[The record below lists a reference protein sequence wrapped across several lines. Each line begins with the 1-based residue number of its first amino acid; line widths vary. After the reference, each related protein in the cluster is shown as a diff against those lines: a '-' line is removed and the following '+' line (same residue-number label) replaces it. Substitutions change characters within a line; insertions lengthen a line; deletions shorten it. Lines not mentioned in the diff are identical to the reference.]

1 MSESALSII
10 DPTEPLVE
18 MCRSTR
24 QAYYE
29 VARTRSRVTAAIVR
43 AQALQNTL
51 QAAQTP
57 EIAAML
63 LAMSD
68 PSIKMVEM
76 VGDVSDPERV
86 RIMALALWFGFT
98 PGDAEFAIFA
108 GRNGANLY
116 IKANGYK
123 TLLTQLGAKE
133 IRIQPGF
140 PKQINFKEGGAA
152 WIIEGTAEC
161 VYDGQRITLQFSD
174 KGAVKVPCN
183 LYRGQTASSD
193 NIDAIGTKAERRMA
207 KALYAVVQTAAKV
220 AAAEDAEDDA
230 SGNADITITPVQQRL
245 TAPKT
250 VQAAPEIDLIDEVA
264 ALQGKLSADHAKL
277 LGDAHADIAGA
288 VSEQQLRTVWEA
300 INAEARQAKLDK
312 RALDLLIR
320 IKDVRKGELASV

>member
-57 EIAAML
+57 GIAAML

-68 PSIKMVEM
+68 PSIKMVET
-76 VGDVSDPERV
+76 VGEVSDPERV

-98 PGDAEFAIFA
+98 PGDAEFSIFA
-108 GRNGANLY
+108 SRNGANLY

-140 PKQINFKEGGAA
+140 PRQQNFKEGGAA

-193 NIDAIGTKAERRMA
+193 NLDAIGTKAERRMA

-230 SGNADITITPVQQRL
+230 SGNADVTITPVQQRL
-245 TAPKT
+245 AAPKT
-250 VQAAPEIDLIDEVA
+250 VQAAP
-264 ALQGKLSADHAKL
+264 
-277 LGDAHADIAGA
+277 
-288 VSEQQLRTVWEA
+288 
-300 INAEARQAKLDK
+300 AET
-312 RALDLLIR
+312 ALDLYLRELAGDVAEYIR
-320 IKDVRKGELASV
+320 DLHQLLTTSQTMKDLEETAQAFRKAIEDYKLSERICAEFRRVYSQRKGELSSV

>member
-1 MSESALSII
+1 
-10 DPTEPLVE
+10 

-207 KALYAVVQTAAKV
+207 KALYAVVQTTAKV

-230 SGNADITITPVQQRL
+230 TADAQVTITQVTPARL
-245 TAPKT
+245 ESP
-250 VQAAPEIDLIDEVA
+250 AASPLEAYLRELSPELAQHVRDHLHFLLTSENLEQLEKAAAEFKSAADEH
-264 ALQGKLSADHAKL
+264 KLS
-277 LGDAHADIAGA
+277 
-288 VSEQQLRTVWEA
+288 E
-300 INAEARQAKLDK
+300 
-312 RALDLLIR
+312 R
-320 IKDVRKGELASV
+320 IKKEMRIAYSLRKGEIASE

>member
-18 MCRSTR
+18 MCKSTR

-57 EIAAML
+57 GLAAML
-63 LAMSD
+63 VAMSD
-68 PSIKMVEM
+68 PSIKMVET
-76 VGDVSDPERV
+76 VGEVSDPERV

-98 PGDAEFAIFA
+98 PGDAEFSIFA
-108 GRNGANLY
+108 SRNGANLY

-230 SGNADITITPVQQRL
+230 TADAQVTITAVAPARL
-245 TAPKT
+245 ENSATSPLETYLRELAGDVAEYIRDLHQLLTTSQTMKDLEETAQNFRK
-250 VQAAPEIDLIDEVA
+250 AIDDY
-264 ALQGKLSADHAKL
+264 KLSER
-277 LGDAHADIAGA
+277 I
-288 VSEQQLRTVWEA
+288 R
-300 INAEARQAKLDK
+300 AEFRRVYSQ
-312 RALDLLIR
+312 
-320 IKDVRKGELASV
+320 RKGELSSV

>member
-57 EIAAML
+57 DIAAML

-76 VGDVSDPERV
+76 VGEVSDPERV

-98 PGDAEFAIFA
+98 PGDAEFSIFA
-108 GRNGANLY
+108 SRNGANLY

-140 PKQINFKEGGAA
+140 PRQQNFKEGGAA

-193 NIDAIGTKAERRMA
+193 NLDAIGTKAERRMA

-230 SGNADITITPVQQRL
+230 SGNADVTITPVQQRL
-245 TAPKT
+245 AAPKT
-250 VQAAPEIDLIDEVA
+250 VQAAP
-264 ALQGKLSADHAKL
+264 
-277 LGDAHADIAGA
+277 
-288 VSEQQLRTVWEA
+288 
-300 INAEARQAKLDK
+300 AET
-312 RALDLLIR
+312 ALDLYLRELAGDVAEYIR
-320 IKDVRKGELASV
+320 DLHQLLTTSQTMKDLEETAQAFRKAIEDYKLSERICAEFRRVYSQRKGELSSV

>member
-18 MCRSTR
+18 MCKSTR

-57 EIAAML
+57 GIAAML

-68 PSIKMVEM
+68 PSIKMVET
-76 VGDVSDPERV
+76 VGEVSDPERV

-98 PGDAEFAIFA
+98 PGDAEFSIFA
-108 GRNGANLY
+108 SRNGANLY

-193 NIDAIGTKAERRMA
+193 NLDAIGTKAERRMA

-230 SGNADITITPVQQRL
+230 SGNADVTITPVQQRL
-245 TAPKT
+245 AAPKT
-250 VQAAPEIDLIDEVA
+250 VQAAP
-264 ALQGKLSADHAKL
+264 
-277 LGDAHADIAGA
+277 
-288 VSEQQLRTVWEA
+288 
-300 INAEARQAKLDK
+300 AET
-312 RALDLLIR
+312 ALDLYLRELAGDVAEYIR
-320 IKDVRKGELASV
+320 DLHQLLTTSQTMKDLEETAQAFRKAIEDYKLSERICAEFRRVYSQRKGELSSV

>member
-18 MCRSTR
+18 MCKSTR

-98 PGDAEFAIFA
+98 PGDAEFSIFA
-108 GRNGANLY
+108 SRNGANLY

-183 LYRGQTASSD
+183 LYRGQTVSSD

-230 SGNADITITPVQQRL
+230 TGNADVTITPVQQRL
-245 TAPKT
+245 AAPKA
-250 VQAAPEIDLIDEVA
+250 VQAATTETALDIYLRELAADVAKYIRDLHQLLATSQTLKDLEETAVKFREAIDDY
-264 ALQGKLSADHAKL
+264 KLSER
-277 LGDAHADIAGA
+277 IR
-288 VSEQQLRTVWEA
+288 SEFRRVYSQ
-300 INAEARQAKLDK
+300 
-312 RALDLLIR
+312 
-320 IKDVRKGELASV
+320 RKGELSND

>member
-86 RIMALALWFGFT
+86 RIMALALWLGFT
-98 PGDAEFAIFA
+98 PGDAEFSIFA
-108 GRNGANLY
+108 SRGGANLY

-183 LYRGQTASSD
+183 LYRGQTVSSD

-230 SGNADITITPVQQRL
+230 TGNADVTITPVQQRL
-245 TAPKT
+245 AAPKAA
-250 VQAAPEIDLIDEVA
+250 QAATAETALDIYLRELAGDVAKYIRDLHQLLATSQTLKDLEETAVKFREAIDDY
-264 ALQGKLSADHAKL
+264 KLSERL
-277 LGDAHADIAGA
+277 R
-288 VSEQQLRTVWEA
+288 SEFRRVYSQ
-300 INAEARQAKLDK
+300 
-312 RALDLLIR
+312 
-320 IKDVRKGELASV
+320 RKGELSND

>member
-18 MCRSTR
+18 MCKSTR

-29 VARTRSRVTAAIVR
+29 VARTRNRVTAAIVR

-51 QAAQTP
+51 QTAQTP

-68 PSIKMVEM
+68 PQIKMVEM

-98 PGDAEFAIFA
+98 PGDAEFSIFA
-108 GRNGANLY
+108 SRSGANLY

-123 TLLTQLGAKE
+123 TLLAQLGAKE

-183 LYRGQTASSD
+183 LYRGQTVSSD

-230 SGNADITITPVQQRL
+230 TGNADVTITPVQQRL
-245 TAPKT
+245 AAPKA
-250 VQAAPEIDLIDEVA
+250 VQAAPGEALLDAYLRELAPDLAAYVRDLHHFLVTSETMEQLDKAAAEFKQAADEH
-264 ALQGKLSADHAKL
+264 KLS
-277 LGDAHADIAGA
+277 
-288 VSEQQLRTVWEA
+288 E
-300 INAEARQAKLDK
+300 
-312 RALDLLIR
+312 R
-320 IKDVRKGELASV
+320 IKKEMRLAYSLRRGEITSE

>member
-18 MCRSTR
+18 MCKSTR

-98 PGDAEFAIFA
+98 PGDAEFSIFA
-108 GRNGANLY
+108 SRGGANLY

-183 LYRGQTASSD
+183 LYRGQTVSSD

-230 SGNADITITPVQQRL
+230 TGNADVTITPVQQRL
-245 TAPKT
+245 AAPKV
-250 VQAAPEIDLIDEVA
+250 VQAAPGETLLDAYLRELAPDLAAYVRDLHHFLVTSETMEQLDEA
-264 ALQGKLSADHAKL
+264 AAEFKQAADEHKLS
-277 LGDAHADIAGA
+277 
-288 VSEQQLRTVWEA
+288 E
-300 INAEARQAKLDK
+300 
-312 RALDLLIR
+312 R
-320 IKDVRKGELASV
+320 IKKEMRLSYSVRRGEITSE